1 MPLVPG
7 YTVPAMEWIYSQSR
21 PVVEKQSEQ
30 KKKATIHE
38 SEVHG
43 FCDGAL
49 LWTTRKMTSKNDL
62 ASYDPL
68 HGAFLRV
75 FLYLLGDRDDDW
87 RLVERINYINLWWQR
102 QGTHFLDALVDE
114 FITDPECSSMFD
126 VRPASVESVV
136 RIAGNKISRGV
147 T

>member
-1 MPLVPG
+1 
-7 YTVPAMEWIYSQSR
+7 
-21 PVVEKQSEQ
+21 
-30 KKKATIHE
+30 
-38 SEVHG
+38 
-43 FCDGAL
+43 
-49 LWTTRKMTSKNDL
+49 MTSKNDL

-75 FLYLLGDRDDDW
+75 FLHLLGDRDDDW

-114 FITDPECSSMFD
+114 FITDPECSSVFY